1 MAERRANRDGEKV
14 LSRNKQELGR
24 TVRVPALSV
33 LLSHLQAGLTPADI
47 ARIYGCA
54 SVSVY
59 KAIQRYG
66 IDITALRTFKAR
78 RADTLAHLQML
89 VTSAMPGKVESTSLR
104 DLATTFNIL
113 HNAERLEK
121 GQSTANL
128 SLGDVS
134 TQISDLDATIARLE
148 AQLGISKPPEEE
160 AEIVP
165 PPKPA

>member
-1 MAERRANRDGEKV
+1 MPRANKHGDIVNAKGGK
-14 LSRNKQELGR
+14 
-24 TVRVPALSV
+24 VPALPV
-33 LLSHLQAGLTPADI
+33 LLSHLQAGLTAADI

-59 KAIQRYG
+59 QAVRKYG
-66 IDITALRTFKAR
+66 IDITALRTFKSK

-89 VTSAMPGKVESTSLR
+89 VTQAMPGKVEQTSLR

-148 AQLGISKPPEEE
+148 GQLGISKTEGEE
-160 AEIVP
+160 AEILP
-165 PPKPA
+165 PEK

>member
-1 MAERRANRDGEKV
+1 MTRANKHGDVVATRGGK
-14 LSRNKQELGR
+14 
-24 TVRVPALSV
+24 TPALPV
-33 LLSHLQAGLTPADI
+33 LLSHLQAGLTAADI

-59 KAIQRYG
+59 QAIRKHG

-78 RADTLAHLQML
+78 RTDTLAHLQML
-89 VTSAMPGKVESTSLR
+89 VTQAMPGKVEQTSLR

-134 TQISDLDATIARLE
+134 VQLGELDATIARLE
-148 AQLGISKPPEEE
+148 AQLGIAKTEDAEVVQPPSNSDS
-160 AEIVP
+160 
-165 PPKPA
+165 

>member
-1 MAERRANRDGEKV
+1 MASK
-14 LSRNKQELGR
+14 LGKR
-24 TVRVPALSV
+24 GNCVDSLAGKMGKNASVPGLSV
-33 LLSHLQAGLTPADI
+33 LLSHLQAGLTAHDI

-59 KAIQRYG
+59 QAIQRHG

-89 VTSAMPGKVESTSLR
+89 VTQAMPGKVEQTSLR

-134 TQISDLDATIARLE
+134 TQISELDATIARLE
-148 AQLGISKPPEEE
+148 AQLGGEKPEDAEVVPPE
-160 AEIVP
+160 
-165 PPKPA
+165 K